1 MVRPK
6 FFRHPVYLP
15 ENQGQ
20 AVLSRFGEEQ
30 EPRPGTRF
38 EIQVFWFC
46 YAYKDLLLILTIH
59 GFLLNRGLHICMAY
73 RSRQIGLL
81 LISQIKL
88 YF

>member
-6 FFRHPVYLP
+6 FFRHPLYLP

-38 EIQVFWFC
+38 EIQGFC
-46 YAYKDLLLILTIH
+46 YTYKDLLLILTIH
-59 GFLLNRGLHICMAY
+59 GFLLSRGLHICMAY

-81 LISQIKL
+81 LISQSKL
-88 YF
+88 FF